1 MKCVVFSLLLVFVGG
16 AIAQASQKSVICH
29 MKGIQDPL
37 SFGVSGKMGDFPKV
51 DFAYPVNVT
60 RFSMR
65 EGNLLLVAMDQ
76 EERDRPRIFISAQ
89 FNQHNQTYIGQFMTD
104 LGGNQL
110 QLDNGSVS
118 CTVELKRY

>member
-1 MKCVVFSLLLVFVGG
+1 MKYTIFSLILALTGCAV
-16 AIAQASQKSVICH
+16 AQASQKSVICH
-29 MKGIQDPL
+29 MKGIEDPL
-37 SFGVSGKMGDFPKV
+37 SFIVPSKMGDFPKV

-65 EGNLLLVAMDQ
+65 ESNLLLVAMDQ
-76 EERDRPRIFISAQ
+76 DERDRPRIFISAQ
-89 FNQHNQTYIGQFMTD
+89 FNQHDRVYIGQYMTD

-118 CTVELKRY
+118 CILK

>member
-118 CTVELKRY
+118 CILK

>member
-1 MKCVVFSLLLVFVGG
+1 MKQVIFSLILVLTGCAV
-16 AIAQASQKSVICH
+16 AQASQKSVICH

-37 SFGVSGKMGDFPKV
+37 SFVVPSKMGDFPKV

-76 EERDRPRIFISAQ
+76 DESDRPRIFISAQ

-104 LGGNQL
+104 MGDNQL

-118 CTVELKRY
+118 CVLK